1 MSTFQQRRC
10 AQCQVRY
17 SFQMSGYGSI
27 QEDNHEK
34 YCSSCYRIIQEALKA
49 VPKRVSRAWVGTS
62 DVSVESL
69 VEQEQAAVDQAKA
82 AGQLPVR
89 RVLAPLFDMERPSN
103 QHVQGIVYR
112 DGRTYRYEYWT
123 EQGGMAA
130 GRVYIEV
137 ERDTDGTIT
146 GPWSLTD
153 VWATPPKFIE
163 HPPWP
168 DRPPATHKHVP
179 GVPMMTPSRLNSRLF
194 DLVQVS
200 SKDGPNVLPP
210 SDDL

>member
-1 MSTFQQRRC
+1 
-10 AQCQVRY
+10 
-17 SFQMSGYGSI
+17 MSGYGGI
-27 QEDNHEK
+27 QENNDGK
-34 YCSSCYRIIQEALKA
+34 YCSSCFRVIQEALKA
-49 VPKRVSRAWVGTS
+49 VPKQATHAWVGTS

-69 VEQEQAAVDQAKA
+69 VEQEQAALEKAKA
-82 AGQLPVR
+82 TGKMAVH
-89 RVLAPLFDMERPSN
+89 RVLAPLFDVERPSN
-103 QHVQGIVYR
+103 RHMQGIVRR

-137 ERDTDGTIT
+137 ERDTEGTIT

-168 DRPPATHKHVP
+168 DRPPATHKYVP
-179 GVPMMTPSRLNSRLF
+179 GVPMMTPSQRKSRLF
-194 DLVQVS
+194 GLLLASD
-200 SKDGPNVLPP
+200 KDESNDPVP
-210 SDDL
+210 SEDF

>member
-1 MSTFQQRRC
+1 M
-10 AQCQVRY
+10 
-17 SFQMSGYGSI
+17 
-27 QEDNHEK
+27 
-34 YCSSCYRIIQEALKA
+34 
-49 VPKRVSRAWVGTS
+49 
-62 DVSVESL
+62 
-69 VEQEQAAVDQAKA
+69 DQSKA
-82 AGQLPVR
+82 AGKLPVR
-89 RVLAPLFDMERPSN
+89 RELSPLFDLERPSN

-137 ERDTDGTIT
+137 ERDTDGTII

-168 DRPPATHKHVP
+168 DRSPATHKHVP
-179 GVPMMTPSRLNSRLF
+179 GVPMMTSRLF
-194 DLVQVS
+194 DLIQVS
-200 SKDGPNVLPP
+200 SKDEPNVLPP
-210 SDDL
+210 SEDT